1 MRLMTTQPTPDAQL
15 MALVAQGDQAA
26 FSALVKRHLPRAY
39 AIARRTLSSDSEAED
54 AAQEAF
60 SKIWVNARDYKPE
73 KAAFTTWLH
82 RIVVNAS
89 LDMARK
95 KRPMA
100 VEDEVLHA
108 VADTRDNAEQQLSDD
123 EQAQQVQA
131 AIAALPAQQRAA
143 ITLCYT
149 EEYSNAEAASM
160 LGIHIKALEGLLVRA
175 RKSLR
180 SKLGEM
186 KKGARDAA

>member
-1 MRLMTTQPTPDAQL
+1 MRLMTPQPTPDAQL
-15 MALVAQGDQAA
+15 IALVAQGDKAA

-39 AIARRTLSSDSEAED
+39 AIARRTLNSDSEAED

-60 SKIWVNARDYKPE
+60 SKIWVNARDYNPD

-95 KRPMA
+95 KRPVS
-100 VEDEVLHA
+100 VEDEVLHS
-108 VADTRDNAEQQLSDD
+108 VADTRDDAEQQLAGR
-123 EQAQQVQA
+123 EQAEQVRA
-131 AIAALPAQQRAA
+131 AIATLPPQQRAA

-149 EEYSNAEAASM
+149 EEYSNAEAASI
-160 LGIHIKALEGLLVRA
+160 LGVHIKALEGLLVRA

-180 SKLGEM
+180 TKLSE
-186 KKGARDAA
+186 KGARDAA

>member
-1 MRLMTTQPTPDAQL
+1 
-15 MALVAQGDQAA
+15 MARVAQGDAAA
-26 FSALVKRHLPRAY
+26 FNVLVRRHLSRAY
-39 AIARRTLSSDSEAED
+39 AIARRVLNSNAEAED

-60 SKIWVNARDYKPE
+60 TKIWVNARDYRAD

-82 RIVVNAS
+82 RIVVNTS

-95 KRPMA
+95 KRPVA

-108 VADTRDNAEQQLSDD
+108 YADTRDNAEQQA
-123 EQAQQVQA
+123 AQMEESELVRE
-131 AIAALPAQQRAA
+131 AIAELPPQQRAA

-149 EEYSNAEAASM
+149 EEYSNAEAA
-160 LGIHIKALEGLLVRA
+160 GIMGVHIKALEGLLVRA

-180 SKLGEM
+180 TKLEGLKEGE
-186 KKGARDAA
+186 RDAA

>member
-1 MRLMTTQPTPDAQL
+1 MNMMHTTDEALMQRIAK
-15 MALVAQGDQAA
+15 GDQAA
-26 FSALVKRHLPRAY
+26 FSTLVKRHLPRAY
-39 AIARRTLSSDSEAED
+39 ALARRVLHSNGEAED

-60 SKIWVNARDYKPE
+60 TRIWVNARDFDPARAK
-73 KAAFTTWLH
+73 FTTWLH

-95 KRPMA
+95 KKAQP

-108 VADTRDNAEQQLSDD
+108 IADSADNAETMAADAEES
-123 EQAQQVQA
+123 AQVRD
-131 AIAALPAQQRAA
+131 AIAALPPQQRAA

-149 EEYSNAEAASM
+149 EEYSNAEAARIM
-160 LGIHIKALEGLLVRA
+160 GVHIKALEGLLVRA

-180 SKLGEM
+180 QRLNGLKEGD
-186 KKGARDAA
+186 RHAA